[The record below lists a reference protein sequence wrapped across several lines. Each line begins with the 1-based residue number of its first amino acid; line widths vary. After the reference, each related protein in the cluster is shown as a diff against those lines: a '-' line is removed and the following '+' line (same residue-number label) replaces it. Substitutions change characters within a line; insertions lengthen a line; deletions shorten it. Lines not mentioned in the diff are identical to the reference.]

1 MNHQLFQH
9 FGKFS
14 LVGAITTILYFV
26 ISNLL
31 IFFKVASPIMSSTIA
46 YALLIIVSF
55 WGHAEFTFSI
65 GRKNSLQLKKF
76 FLISIIGIIVSNVI
90 ILLVVNI
97 LSLSPFIGVAVVTA
111 SIPII
116 NFFALKFWVF
126 K

>member
-1 MNHQLFQH
+1 M
-9 FGKFS
+9 
-14 LVGAITTILYFV
+14 
-26 ISNLL
+26 L

-76 FLISIIGIIVSNVI
+76 FLVSIIGIIVSNSI
-90 ILLVVNI
+90 ILLVANI
-97 LSLSPFIGVAVVTA
+97 LSLSPFIGVAVVTV